1 MSESEKLFR
10 SEVIEFKKERLW
22 GDIILAQPL
31 SAVVVTPI
39 IIFFLT
45 LLVLYVSFGTFTRK
59 ETVIGYLVPEQGLV
73 QISSQTPGTLSEVLV
88 QPGQIVSEGEV
99 LFRINTSQSMD
110 DGDLVSNRMR
120 ELLMMQK
127 QHIDDSI
134 IRLQTNNQ
142 RKKSHLTTSKHNI
155 IRQLEQLSR
164 QRSLQLERLKSAQE
178 RYDTMVPLQERRLI
192 SNTDLQNQHQTLL
205 DEKQRYEQLEH
216 SLIAEQARLDDT
228 LFQLNQLSS
237 DLDEARDQLF
247 AESRRVDQQLLQLKS
262 EESFS
267 IRAPSSGR
275 ISSLQA
281 HIGQTIESNR
291 PLVAILPLE
300 DELMV
305 DLFVSTRSIGF
316 IQPGQSIRLRYDAFP
331 YERFGLHHGV
341 IEEVANTIL
350 APQDVKAPFQLNQ
363 PVYRVRAS
371 LSHHSIKA
379 FGNEFPL
386 QAGMTLEADVLLD
399 TRPLY
404 QWLLKP
410 LFSLRGTL

>member
-10 SEVIEFKKERLW
+10 SEVIEFKRERLW
-22 GDIILAQPL
+22 GDVILAQPL

-39 IIFFLT
+39 IILFLSI
-45 LLVLYVSFGTFTRK
+45 LISYVYFGTYTRK
-59 ETVIGYLVPEQGLV
+59 ETVIGYLVPKKGLV
-73 QISSQTPGTLSEVLV
+73 QISSQASGTLSEVLV
-88 QPGQIVSEGEV
+88 TPGQVVSEGDI
-99 LFRINTSQSMD
+99 LFRINTSKSMD
-110 DGDLVSNRMR
+110 DGNLLSNRMR
-120 ELLMMQK
+120 ELLILQK
-127 QHIDDSI
+127 RQIDDSLA
-134 IRLQTNNQ
+134 RLEINNQ
-142 RKKSHLTTSKHNI
+142 SKKTHLNTTKQNI
-155 IRQLEQLSR
+155 IRQLEQLNR
-164 QRSLQLERLKSAQE
+164 QRSLQSQRLQSAQD
-178 RYDTMVPLQERRLI
+178 RYDTLVPLQERRLI

-205 DEKQRYEQLEH
+205 DEKQRFEQLEH
-216 SLIAEQARLDDT
+216 SLIAEQARLDET
-228 LFQLNQLSS
+228 LFQINLLTSELAESQ
-237 DLDEARDQLF
+237 DQLR
-247 AESRRVDQQLLQLKS
+247 AEGRRIEQQLLQLDS
-262 EESFS
+262 EESFT
-267 IRAPSSGR
+267 IRAPTAGR

-281 HIGQTIESNR
+281 HTGQTIDSNR
-291 PLVAILPLE
+291 PLVAILPL
-300 DELMV
+300 DDDLMV
-305 DLFVSTRSIGF
+305 DLFISTRSIGF

-371 LSHHSIKA
+371 LSDHSIQA